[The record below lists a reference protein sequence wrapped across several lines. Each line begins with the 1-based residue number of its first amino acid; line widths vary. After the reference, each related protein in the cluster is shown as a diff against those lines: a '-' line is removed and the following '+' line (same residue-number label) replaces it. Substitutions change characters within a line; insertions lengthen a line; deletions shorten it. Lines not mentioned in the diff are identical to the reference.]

1 RGCSRGTLSSR
12 QPAAMSQIRIKYY
25 GILPITK
32 RGYLLATAVGG
43 VVALGVIVV
52 CMLIGRMPPLSTLW
66 QPWQPSPARERLLF
80 RLYDHLYHII
90 LICIVLQ
97 IIDGF
102 VVLRRFQRLE
112 AAQRVSLVAG
122 QPTDT
127 HS

>member
-1 RGCSRGTLSSR
+1 
-12 QPAAMSQIRIKYY
+12 MSQIRIKYY

-32 RGYLLATAVGG
+32 RGYILATAVGG

-52 CMLIGRMPPLSTLW
+52 CMLIGRMPPISTLW
-66 QPWQPSPARERLLF
+66 QPLQPPPGRERLLF
-80 RLYDHLYHII
+80 QLYDHLYHII
-90 LICIVLQ
+90 LICVVLQ
-97 IIDGF
+97 IIDVF

-112 AAQRVSLVAG
+112 AAQRASLVAG